1 MRSKIFLLFCFS
13 TTLLLAQN
21 DDDAYVKSLYGE
33 LENAKTDQEKADIYF
48 DLSWHWGYTDTVKA
62 LNALSTAGELMDKDK
77 PIEQAKYIFYH
88 AGIFYNHDR
97 LKSQKLYMEA
107 DKLFSKINTPESY
120 GFRSTLWSNY
130 ATLEQIG
137 NNDDKTYLDIK
148 LNKCIPFA
156 EKAGKLGKVGSYY
169 TDIGLVFFNLKE
181 FDKSADYCRK
191 AIQLLEENE
200 IHDNNL
206 LWAYLNLAQ
215 PLIHQKKANEA
226 NEALESAESLL
237 QSVFEKEGKYTSFPF
252 YYLLKALYYE
262 LVNDLDNAKINIRK
276 GLEYTEKYKL
286 DYNQFRLTYYLAH
299 FHSEAGENSQAKEI
313 LTSVKEMDG
322 FKNFIENQS
331 IILYKIAEVEAKTG
345 NFQSAYETM
354 KELQLINDSI
364 YQINSKLQLTEL
376 ETQYNTS
383 ENEKKIIELENKT
396 RMQKTLAF
404 GSVSFA
410 LLILTFL
417 FYALTQRKI
426 RERQRLLSLQQ
437 KQSIEVSHALMDGE
451 EQERSRIARE
461 LHDGLGGKL
470 TGIKINIENIIDTKH
485 DNSLRRAVSQ
495 LEETVADIRNLSH
508 NLMPVSL
515 VRYGLEA
522 ALRDFIQDIQTPDT
536 KIKFYASNLS
546 TLTDKNKQLSVY
558 RIIQELLNNALK
570 HAKASYILLQCTI
583 EDKLLLIDIE
593 DNGVGFDV
601 ATTKRNMGLNN
612 IETRVKFLN
621 GKFNIDSQPGKGT
634 VINIECEL

>member
-1 MRSKIFLLFCFS
+1 M
-13 TTLLLAQN
+13 AQN
-21 DDDAYVKSLYGE
+21 DDDAYVKSLYSE
-33 LENAKTDQEKADIYF
+33 LENARTDQEKADIYF

-62 LNALSTAGELMDKDK
+62 LEALSTAGKLMDKDK

-107 DKLFSKINTPESY
+107 EKLFSKIDTPESY
-120 GFRSTLWSNY
+120 SFRSTLWSNY
-130 ATLEQIG
+130 ATLEQTG

-169 TDIGLVFFNLKE
+169 TDVGLVFFNLKE

-191 AIQLLEENE
+191 AIQFLEENE

-226 NEALESAESLL
+226 REALESAESLL
-237 QSVFEKEGKYTSFPF
+237 QPVFEKEGKYTSFPF

-262 LVNDLDNAKINIRK
+262 LVDDLDNAKSNIRK
-276 GLEYTEKYKL
+276 GLVYAEKYNL

-299 FHSEAGENSQAKEI
+299 FYAEAGDYSQAEKI
-313 LTSVKEMDG
+313 LTSVKEMNG

-331 IILYKIAEVEAKTG
+331 IVLYKIAEVNAKTG
-345 NFQSAYETM
+345 DYQTAYETM

-376 ETQYNTS
+376 ETRYNAS
-383 ENEKKIIELENKT
+383 ENEKKIIELESKT
-396 RMQKTLAF
+396 RFQKTLAF

-426 RERQRLLSLQQ
+426 RERQKLISLEQ
-437 KQSIEVSHALMDGE
+437 KQSMEISHALMEGE
-451 EQERSRIARE
+451 EQERARIARE

-470 TGIKINIENIIDTKH
+470 TGIKLNIENVARTNNDGTMQQTAH
-485 DNSLRRAVSQ
+485 Q
-495 LEETVADIRNLSH
+495 LEEAVADIRNLSQ
-508 NLMPVSL
+508 NLMPPSL
-515 VRYGLEA
+515 MRYGLEEA
-522 ALRDFIQDIQTPDT
+522 VRDFIQNLKTPGT
-536 KIKFYASNLS
+536 KIEFYASNLS
-546 TLTDKNKQLSVY
+546 SLTDRNKQLSVY
-558 RIIQELLNNALK
+558 RVIQELLNNAVK
-570 HAKASYILLQCTI
+570 HAKASHILLQSTV
-583 EDKLLLIDIE
+583 EDNLLLIDIE

-601 ATTKRNMGLNN
+601 KNTKRNMGLNN
-612 IETRVKFLN
+612 IETRVRFLN
-621 GKFNIDSQPGKGT
+621 GTLTIDSQPGKGT
-634 VINIECEL
+634 AINIECRL